1 MRIKKV
7 KIPRVIDLG
16 CNYCAKAV
24 VDGSAKAVVDAKG
37 NALFISFETPIA
49 YAEAGH
55 GTRRE
60 LYRLM
65 PSLGSPMVVRHWAA
79 FVRWEGHP
87 ELADSK
93 SFNKLPLAQIVA

>member
-16 CNYCAKAV
+16 CNNKAV
-24 VDGSAKAVVDAKG
+24 AVVDAKG
-37 NALFISFETPIA
+37 NALCVSYETPIA

-60 LYRLM
+60 VYRLE
-65 PSLGSPMVVRHWAA
+65 PSLCPPTTMRHWKA
-79 FVRWEGHP
+79 FVEWEGHP
-87 ELADSK
+87 ELASAKAYDA
-93 SFNKLPLAQIVA
+93 LPLAQAVS